1 MRRSCGSF
9 ELIIARYGL
18 AAVAFGAG
26 FEGETAVMAGGVL
39 ARQGLLPLAGV
50 ACAAGIGSF
59 LADQGFFLI
68 GRHFRDRAYVRRALA
83 KPTAHRAIALLERHP
98 NGFILAIRFL
108 YGIRTLSPIAV
119 GASDI
124 SRFRFMALNALAAAV
139 WAVLF
144 STIGYKIGDELH
156 GLFNKIHPYTHVLLI
171 AVAIIFSL
179 LIVLRLICRH
189 LHLRAASRN
198 GKNGAPTLRV
208 E

>member
-1 MRRSCGSF
+1 VSF

-18 AAVAFGAG
+18 AAVALGAG
-26 FEGETAVMAGGVL
+26 FEGETAVLAGGVL

-68 GRHFRDRAYVRRALA
+68 GRQFRDRAYVRQALA
-83 KPTAHRAIALLERHP
+83 KPMAHRAIALLERHP

-119 GASDI
+119 GASHI

-156 GLFNKIHPYTHVLLI
+156 ELFNRVHPYTRGLLI
-171 AVAIIFSL
+171 AFAGVFVL
-179 LIVLRLICRH
+179 LLVVRLMCRRYH
-189 LHLRAASRN
+189 RRAA
-198 GKNGAPTLRV
+198 LRV
-208 E
+208 TDNPFPAASQP